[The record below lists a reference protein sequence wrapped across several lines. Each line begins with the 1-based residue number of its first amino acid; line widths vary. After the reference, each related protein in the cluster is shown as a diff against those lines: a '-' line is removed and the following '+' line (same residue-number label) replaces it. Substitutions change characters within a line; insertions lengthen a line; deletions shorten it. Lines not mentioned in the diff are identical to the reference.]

1 MPSFKGQYEHSV
13 DNKGRVALP
22 AKLRKLLSPDAQ
34 DNFTILR
41 GIEPCL
47 YLYPQDEWKRV
58 EDKLSKINSFSRKG
72 RTVKRNFLRFAE
84 DVSLDKQNRISLSSE
99 LMDYSRIDSYAIFI
113 GSGERIEI
121 WSPEKLDEIDSMLDT
136 ESYEEFFEQVMGD
149 NDDELGG

>member
-47 YLYPQDEWKRV
+47 YLYPQDEWKHV
-58 EDKLSKINSFSRKG
+58 EDKLSEINSFNRKG

-84 DVSLDKQNRISLSSE
+84 DVSLDKQNRISLSSD
-99 LMDYSRIDSYAIFI
+99 LMKYSKIDSTAIFI

-121 WSPEKLDEIDSMLDT
+121 WSPEKLEEIDSMLDS
-136 ESYEEFFEQVMGD
+136 ESYEELFEQVMGD
-149 NDDELGG
+149 NNDFGG